1 MSLPSSIKLIRPKSL
16 LKQEEF
22 AKKLKVNITTVN
34 RWEIA
39 KCIPNIST
47 MKNIRAYC
55 EKYDLIYDLAEK
67 EWLSA
72 GLGEK

>member
-1 MSLPSSIKLIRPKSL
+1 MQEMSLPSSIKLIRQKSL

-22 AKKLKVNITTVN
+22 AKKLNVDITTVN

-39 KCIPNIST
+39 KGAPDISAI
-47 MKNIRAYC
+47 KKIRAYC
-55 EKYDLIYDLAEK
+55 EKYDLAEK